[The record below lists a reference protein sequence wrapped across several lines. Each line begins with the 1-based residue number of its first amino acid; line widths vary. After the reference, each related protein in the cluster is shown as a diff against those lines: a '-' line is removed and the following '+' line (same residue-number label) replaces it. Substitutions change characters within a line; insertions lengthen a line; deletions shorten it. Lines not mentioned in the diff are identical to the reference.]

1 MPAPCGAKERGNCQ
15 RSRSG
20 GGGRSARRTWGGQGP
35 RREDH
40 ARRGVVGSHK
50 LVKVVRRQRLRT
62 DIRFIR
68 VRGQRAASGPCGP
81 SRPGGG
87 GGGGCAG
94 RRAAHGE
101 VRRGGNQ
108 LVPQSAGEGGDVDRL
123 CERGAALGQ
132 TGAAGETEA
141 APRLRRGAAPPG
153 GRKPEAG
160 FASISTLCG
169 LASSAA
175 RSAFTFASCSQPT
188 GFCAERQT
196 TPPHTLL
203 PPPAPLPA
211 RIPAAAAAAAG
222 ARRAVSLTT
231 CRSYF
236 GLSTAS
242 ASSSTASGRC
252 VFVVSTVYA
261 ICAGWGGLAWV
272 GSAGAAAGA
281 LRRGERRFWAS
292 LGGWACAAPA
302 RGRRSRAGWRR

>member
-62 DIRFIR
+62 DIRIR
-68 VRGQRAASGPCGP
+68 VRGQRAASGPRGP

-188 GFCAERQT
+188 GESFARSVRQ
-196 TPPHTLL
+196 PPHTPNS
-203 PPPAPLPA
+203 PPWPSAGPYPRSGGGGGGGATRRVLDHVQVVLRVEH
-211 RIPAAAAAAAG
+211 RICQQLNRLRQVRL
-222 ARRAVSLTT
+222 RRVHRVRHL
-231 CRSYF
+231 R
-236 GLSTAS
+236 GL
-242 ASSSTASGRC
+242 GR
-252 VFVVSTVYA
+252 VGLGWV
-261 ICAGWGGLAWV
+261 GWG
-272 GSAGAAAGA
+272 
-281 LRRGERRFWAS
+281 RRRRTAE
-292 LGGWACAAPA
+292 G
-302 RGRRSRAGWRR
+302 